1 MGLFSRKNY
10 LDVDGKTVLLTGGST
25 GMGRGVA
32 KILAQKGA
40 NIVIVA
46 RNQGRLADALA
57 YVSAAAKDPVKQRFT
72 TISADVSSAE
82 ENNRIVAETT
92 AWNNGQAPDIVWQI
106 AGAAHPALFT
116 ETPVETLRSQ
126 MDTNYWGAAYL
137 AHATMKAW
145 TGPSSPKQQDST
157 ASNGPRQFI
166 MTSSVAAL
174 FGIAGYAPYSPAKA
188 ALRSLADTL
197 RSEVLLYN
205 GWRRSKDADLRAKAP
220 ERDIS
225 IHLIMPGTIAS
236 PGLQTENLTKHAVTK
251 ELEKGDIVQTEDEIA
266 AGAVR
271 GLEKGGFIVTTQILA
286 SVLRWGMLGGSTRNN
301 IFVDTVMSW
310 IVAIVWLF
318 VGPDM
323 DAKVFNYGKKHG
335 AKNVVEEAK

>member
-1 MGLFSRKNY
+1 M
-10 LDVDGKTVLLTGGST
+10 
-25 GMGRGVA
+25 
-32 KILAQKGA
+32 
-40 NIVIVA
+40 
-46 RNQGRLADALA
+46 
-57 YVSAAAKDPVKQRFT
+57 
-72 TISADVSSAE
+72 SSAE
-82 ENNRIVAETT
+82 ENSRIVAETT
-92 AWNNGQAPDIVWQI
+92 TWNHGQAPDIVWQI

-145 TGPSSPKQQDST
+145 TQPSSSKQQNST
-157 ASNGPRQFI
+157 SSNGPRQFI

-174 FGIAGYAPYSPAKA
+174 FGCAGYAPYSPAKA

-335 AKNVVEEAK
+335 AKNVVEDAK

>member
-1 MGLFSRKNY
+1 
-10 LDVDGKTVLLTGGST
+10 
-25 GMGRGVA
+25 
-32 KILAQKGA
+32 
-40 NIVIVA
+40 
-46 RNQGRLADALA
+46 
-57 YVSAAAKDPVKQRFT
+57 
-72 TISADVSSAE
+72 VSSAE

-92 AWNNGQAPDIVWQI
+92 TWNHGQAPDIVWQI

-145 TGPSSPKQQDST
+145 TQPSSSKQQDST
-157 ASNGPRQFI
+157 PSNGPRQFI

-174 FGIAGYAPYSPAKA
+174 FGCAGYAPYSPAKA

-236 PGLQTENLTKHAVTK
+236 PGLQTENITKHAVTK

-335 AKNVVEEAK
+335 AKNVVEDAK

>member
-1 MGLFSRKNY
+1 M
-10 LDVDGKTVLLTGGST
+10 
-25 GMGRGVA
+25 
-32 KILAQKGA
+32 
-40 NIVIVA
+40 
-46 RNQGRLADALA
+46 
-57 YVSAAAKDPVKQRFT
+57 
-72 TISADVSSAE
+72 SSAE
-82 ENNRIVAETT
+82 ENVRIVAETT
-92 AWNNGQAPDIVWQI
+92 AWNNGQTPDIVWQI

-116 ETPVETLRSQ
+116 ETSVETLRSQ
-126 MDTNYWGAAYL
+126 MDINYWGAAYL
-137 AHATMKAW
+137 AHTTMKAW
-145 TGPSSPKQQDST
+145 TQPSSKQQSPT
-157 ASNGPRQFI
+157 TSNSPRQFI

-174 FGIAGYAPYSPAKA
+174 AGFAGYAPYSPAKA
-188 ALRSLADTL
+188 AMRSLADTL

-225 IHLIMPGTIAS
+225 IHLVMPGTISS
-236 PGLQTENLTKHAVTK
+236 PGLQTENLTKHAVTL
-251 ELEKGDIVQTEDEIA
+251 ELEKGDIVQTEEEVA

-286 SVLRWGMLGGSTRNN
+286 SIMRWGMLGGSARNN
-301 IFVDTVMSW
+301 LFVDTVMSW

-335 AKNVVEEAK
+335 AKDVKEDAK